1 MRIRVIGA
9 VAAGTAAAAKAR
21 RNDESAE
28 IIMYEKGRHISYAGC
43 GMPYFLSGEIKDQK
57 LLVPRDEPYFKS
69 KYDIDILTG
78 HEVLRI
84 DPALKRLTVRKLA
97 DGTVFDD
104 DYDILVI
111 ATGARPIRLPVPG
124 TDLPNVFQLRNIEHM
139 LAIREFMT
147 SHRPRSAV
155 VIGSG
160 FVGLEM
166 TESLTSAGL
175 KVTLI
180 EKLAHL
186 DPALDQDMAPYVEQ
200 HLDSRGV
207 AWLAGAEVVAIE
219 GDELADG
226 VRRADGRVITADLVL
241 VAIGVRPETAL
252 AADAGIQLGQTGAV
266 QVDKHF
272 QTSIPGIYACG
283 DCAESYSIIDG
294 QPLYLPL
301 GSTASKAGRIA
312 GDAITGGTLSF
323 RGIAGT
329 GILRLFDLTVAQ
341 TGLTER
347 VAVTRGFDVA
357 VVHNIKPDRPEY
369 MGGQE
374 MVIKAIADRETGRL
388 LGAQIIGH
396 SGVDKR
402 IDIFVTALSCRMK
415 AGDLCHLD
423 LAYAPPFSTTRDP
436 IIYTGMI
443 MDDTIGRGREL

>member
-1 MRIRVIGA
+1 M
-9 VAAGTAAAAKAR
+9 
-21 RNDESAE
+21 S
-28 IIMYEKGRHISYAGC
+28 
-43 GMPYFLSGEIKDQK
+43 
-57 LLVPRDEPYFKS
+57 
-69 KYDIDILTG
+69 
-78 HEVLRI
+78 
-84 DPALKRLTVRKLA
+84 
-97 DGTVFDD
+97 
-104 DYDILVI
+104 
-111 ATGARPIRLPVPG
+111 
-124 TDLPNVFQLRNIEHM
+124 
-139 LAIREFMT
+139 

-166 TESLTSAGL
+166 TECLTNAGL

-186 DPALDQDMAPYVEQ
+186 DPALDQDMTPYIEQ
-200 HLDSRGV
+200 HLDSKGV
-207 AWLAGAEVVAIE
+207 AWLAGAEVVAIS
-219 GDELADG
+219 GDELANG
-226 VRRADGRVITADLVL
+226 VRLADGRAIAADLVL

-252 AADAGIQLGQTGAV
+252 AVKAGIQLGQTGAI
-266 QVDKHF
+266 QIDTHC

-294 QPLYLPL
+294 QPLYVPL

-312 GDAITGGTLSF
+312 GDVIGGGTLSF

-329 GILRLFDLTVAQ
+329 GIFRLFDLTVAQ

-347 VAVTRGFDVA
+347 VAVARGFDVA
-357 VVHNIKPDRPEY
+357 VVHNIKPDRPDY

-374 MVIKAIADRETGRL
+374 MVIKAVADRATGRL

-396 SGVDKR
+396 EGVDKR
-402 IDIFVTALSCRMK
+402 IDVFVTALSCRMN
-415 AGDLCHLD
+415 AEDLCHLD

-443 MDDTIGRGREL
+443 LGDKIGRELSSAEKQPSSFLS